1 MAAAASTHAPMRA
14 GSRATLVP
22 RLSAAR
28 VPSLLLGP
36 PREAVRRRPLF
47 AAAAAAKKG
56 KGSGTPAAPK
66 KKQQQQPEGAKEQ
79 EDDDNVTLIPDG
91 GDEDEGDDG
100 FYNEGDDDTW
110 FEEIGDEGDEED
122 DDGALLALL
131 GGGGGDDDAA
141 LADPSKR
148 VSAEGASWGAA
159 ALEAARRVLAE
170 DPDLNGGA
178 GSGGEEGQGEKE
190 DADGADGGD
199 GNAAPDVSLYAFRVL
214 GGGQRIDVRLDSL
227 RDRYGSPTMVQ
238 IEAFA
243 RAFGP
248 ALELAI
254 GTDAAAD
261 VAIEVSSP
269 GAERR
274 LELPGD
280 LRRFAA
286 LPLRVEY
293 FCAAEEGGEE
303 EGAAKAA
310 AGGKRSLKT
319 AILRILD
326 DGSGP
331 IAVAGEDEAE
341 EEARPPRRGRK
352 AAAEGGEGEEQAAA
366 DGATLWRLA
375 DVKAN
380 APTKGRGLTRK
391 QRDQRLRIP
400 LADLVSVRI
409 HVEF

>member
-1 MAAAASTHAPMRA
+1 MAAAASCRASALMRA
-14 GSRATLVP
+14 AAVP

-28 VPSLLLGP
+28 VPALLMRVTPAAGPRRSL
-36 PREAVRRRPLF
+36 V
-47 AAAAAAKKG
+47 AAAAAAKKKGGG
-56 KGSGTPAAPK
+56 KAPERSPAKSSKPI
-66 KKQQQQPEGAKEQ
+66 E

-91 GDEDEGDDG
+91 DDSGSDDG
-100 FYNEGDDDTW
+100 FYNEGDDDDTW
-110 FEEIGDEGDEED
+110 FEEIGGDDDDDGDDADLAALLAGADDDD
-122 DDGALLALL
+122 DDGALS
-131 GGGGGDDDAA
+131 
-141 LADPSKR
+141 DPSKR
-148 VSAEGASWGAA
+148 VSAEGASWGQA

-170 DPDLNGGA
+170 EPELNGG
-178 GSGGEEGQGEKE
+178 GGGEDGEK
-190 DADGADGGD
+190 DGDERR
-199 GNAAPDVSLYAFRVL
+199 AAAVGDVSLFAFRVL
-214 GGGQRIDVRLDSL
+214 GGGQRIDVRLDSR
-227 RDRYGSPTMVQ
+227 RDRYGSPTMTQ

-243 RAFGP
+243 RAFGN

-261 VAIEVSSP
+261 VAVEVSSP

-293 FCAAEEGGEE
+293 YCSEEGS
-303 EGAAKAA
+303 
-310 AGGKRSLKT
+310 KRSIKT
-319 AILRILD
+319 AILRIME
-326 DGSGP
+326 DGEGAIVVEGEEAAEVEARP
-331 IAVAGEDEAE
+331 RRGGAAAAGAAAE
-341 EEARPPRRGRK
+341 EEA
-352 AAAEGGEGEEQAAA
+352 AAAGT
-366 DGATLWRLA
+366 TLWRLA